1 MLHDICENSVI
12 HVVSTCISVT
22 GPAVHEDNESFQF
35 QNVILRYVYCLWQ

>member
-12 HVVSTCISVT
+12 HVVSTCISSLS

-35 QNVILRYVYCLWQ
+35 QNDIKI

>member
-12 HVVSTCISVT
+12 HVVLTCIIT

-35 QNVILRYVYCLWQ
+35 QNDIV